1 MDTLLSLGTLGDVA
15 LLAGLASTRVAVAFL
30 LMPLFSPDTVPAMV
44 RNAVFLSLG
53 LLSLALQPSLAL
65 GSLNAAQW
73 LGLFG
78 KEALL
83 GLGLGFGLAAF
94 LWAFEAAGAIID
106 TKVAVANGQISDP
119 MSGQQ
124 LSPTGALLGRLAS
137 FLFMFGGG
145 FLLFVGVL
153 LESYAVWPLAQTG
166 LHLRLS
172 AVSVFEQHLSDLMAL
187 ALLLAAP
194 ALVVMF
200 AVDLTLGLVNRYA
213 PQLNLMG
220 ISMSLKGL
228 AATLILLLIL
238 GNVVQAFGTELALR
252 IGAVLPT
259 LQRLF
264 GG

>member
-1 MDTLLSLGTLGDVA
+1 MDKLLALGTLGDVA

-53 LLSLALQPSLAL
+53 VLSLALQPTLAL
-65 GSLNAAQW
+65 GSLNAVQW

-153 LESYAVWPLAQTG
+153 LESFAIWPVARTG
-166 LHLRLS
+166 LS
-172 AVSVFEQHLSDLMAL
+172 ISPGSVSVFEAALSRFAL
-187 ALLLAAP
+187 LSFLLAAP
-194 ALVVMF
+194 ALLLLYV
-200 AVDLTLGLVNRYA
+200 VDLALGLVNRFA
-213 PQLNLMG
+213 PQVNLIS
-220 ISMSLKGL
+220 ISMSLKSV
-228 AATLILLLIL
+228 AAGIVWLLL
-238 GNVVQAFGTELALR
+238 FGVLVDSALWR
-252 IGAVLPT
+252 IAEAVRGLLPQM
-259 LQRLF
+259 QRV